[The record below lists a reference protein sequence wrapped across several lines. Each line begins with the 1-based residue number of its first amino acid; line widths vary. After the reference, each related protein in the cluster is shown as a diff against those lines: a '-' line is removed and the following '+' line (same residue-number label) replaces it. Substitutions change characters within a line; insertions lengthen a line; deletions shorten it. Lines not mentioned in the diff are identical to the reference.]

1 LGIKNRFNVFLY
13 LVIFSFCFV
22 LPIKKIENMEWLVYE
37 NSDEATQIFV
47 GVLLIL
53 SITFVIIA
61 NIYFWVIDRIK
72 NSKQNKN

>member
-1 LGIKNRFNVFLY
+1 
-13 LVIFSFCFV
+13 
-22 LPIKKIENMEWLVYE
+22 MEWLVYE

-53 SITFVIIA
+53 SITFVIGA